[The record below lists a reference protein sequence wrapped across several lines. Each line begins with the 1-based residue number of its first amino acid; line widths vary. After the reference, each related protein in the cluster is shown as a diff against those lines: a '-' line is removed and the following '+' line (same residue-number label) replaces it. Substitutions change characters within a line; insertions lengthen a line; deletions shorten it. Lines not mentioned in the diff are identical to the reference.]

1 MILDQFNILN
11 HFNKNR
17 FSPTQQA
24 SFVLT
29 DDACWVFKVSIGL
42 KMLTITLLK

>member
-1 MILDQFNILN
+1 MILYQFNILN

-29 DDACWVFKVSIGL
+29 DDACWVFKASIDL
-42 KMLTITLLK
+42 KMLIITLLK